1 MPGNNNKSCNQL
13 SHSECKKSAKCNM
26 NYRFKNG
33 TFTSS
38 RKGKGRVLGARCV
51 NNPDYRNNNKV
62 NRKSNNKNSNKKNS
76 NKRNSNNRNSNN
88 RNSNK
93 RNSNKRNSNK
103 NNKVSCGSLSHSKC
117 KQNPTCHLDVSR
129 RGSDCKGRVLGI
141 KCIDK
146 TQTRKGCAK

>member
-26 NYRFKNG
+26 SYRFKNG

-62 NRKSNNKNSNKKNS
+62 NRNS
-76 NKRNSNNRNSNN
+76 NKRNTNK

-103 NNKVSCGSLSHSKC
+103 RNNRVSCGSLSHSKC

-141 KCIDK
+141 KCINK
-146 TQTRKGCAK
+146 IQTRKGCAK